1 MADSPP
7 NHQEVW
13 KNLQHNHHLS
23 KQPSYCTM
31 SITISRERVQRILGV
46 AQTGVEEISRELTS
60 SACALS
66 SEAENAIENAL
77 ESFESEIASEPV
89 SESESLVGCEALSEI
104 QSATRKQVREELDGE
119 EVSEVEAI
127 QAETIGALEAA
138 GHLNAEDAGSV
149 AETLGQLAEAESVT
163 EARELREETLSEAN
177 QIHRQAFVGGVA
189 DAVQE
194 ASMTVGFSNVE
205 VSEGPTGDT
214 RVVAENEKGQAIIT
228 EIHDDGDGDP
238 SLASEVVGVFD
249 GSCHEIME
257 EFEAVLVANGIRASS
272 AATWETQGR
281 CKLDAAR
288 DYAAEK
294 YGASEEHVTDDSGDS
309 SNRKRQRQRQQGT
322 ARQHQ

>member
-1 MADSPP
+1 
-7 NHQEVW
+7 
-13 KNLQHNHHLS
+13 
-23 KQPSYCTM
+23 M
-31 SITISRERVQRILGV
+31 SITISRERVQQILGV

-66 SEAENAIENAL
+66 SEAESAIENAL
-77 ESFESEIASEPV
+77 ESHESEIPSEPALP
-89 SESESLVGCEALSEI
+89 ESESLVGCEALSEI
-104 QSATRKQVREELDGE
+104 RSDTREQVREELDGE

-138 GHLNAEDAGSV
+138 GHLNAEDASSV

-163 EARELREETLSEAN
+163 EARKLREETLSEAN
-177 QIHRQAFVGGVA
+177 QSHRQAFVGGVA

-194 ASMTVGFSNVE
+194 ASMTVGFGNVQ

-214 RVVAENEKGQAIIT
+214 RVVAENEKGQAIVT

-257 EFEAVLVANGIRASS
+257 EFEAALAENGIRASS

-281 CKLDAAR
+281 CKLNAAR

-294 YGASEEHVTDDSGDS
+294 YGASKEPATDDSGDS
-309 SNRKRQRQRQQGT
+309 LNRKQRQRQQST
-322 ARQHQ
+322 ARQRQ

>member
-1 MADSPP
+1 
-7 NHQEVW
+7 
-13 KNLQHNHHLS
+13 
-23 KQPSYCTM
+23 M

-46 AQTGVEEISRELTS
+46 AQTGVEEISRELTNS
-60 SACALS
+60 VCALS
-66 SEAENAIENAL
+66 SEAESAIENAL
-77 ESFESEIASEPV
+77 DRCESEIASEPAL

-104 QSATRKQVREELDGE
+104 RNATREQVRKELEGE

-138 GHLNAEDAGSV
+138 GRLNAEDAGSV
-149 AETLGQLAEAESVT
+149 AETLGQLAEAKSVT

-177 QIHRQAFVGGVA
+177 QSHRQAFVGGVA

-214 RVVAENEKGQAIIT
+214 RVVAENEKGQAIVT

-238 SLASEVVGVFD
+238 SMASEVVGVFD

-257 EFEAVLVANGIRASS
+257 EFEAALAENGIRARG
-272 AATWETQGR
+272 AATYEAQGR
-281 CKLDAAR
+281 CETDAAQ
-288 DYAAEK
+288 DYAKEK
-294 YGASEEHVTDDSGDS
+294 YGISEETATDSSGDNS
-309 SNRKRQRQRQQGT
+309 PNRKQRQLQQST